1 VYLLVQSVP
10 KRADSLRAAVVC
22 VAPFLKEITV
32 RTTLF
37 ISDTASQEPRSRSA
51 KLAATWLL
59 VCAAGCWIVLGHA
72 GSAIANVPLT
82 GLTDAEILGT
92 YIQVNGF
99 DVETALLG
107 RSQASS
113 AAVREL
119 ATRVASDHLGV
130 RQAAFELAAKC
141 KVSPV
146 LPSGRV
152 SAAQEHGRAMTTLVA
167 LMGAAFD
174 KAYLQHEAAF
184 HHSAIDAVRQVLQPS
199 ARCPALKA
207 HFNEVLPAFERHL
220 SETQALARELT
231 AR

>member
-1 VYLLVQSVP
+1 M
-10 KRADSLRAAVVC
+10 
-22 VAPFLKEITV
+22 

-37 ISDTASQEPRSRSA
+37 ISDTRNQKPRSRSA
-51 KLAATWLL
+51 KLVTTWLL
-59 VCAAGCWIVLGHA
+59 VFAAGSWVVFTHA
-72 GSAIANVPLT
+72 GVAIAHVPPT
-82 GLTDAEILGT
+82 ALTDAEVLGT

-119 ATRVASDHLGV
+119 ATRVASDHLSV

-141 KVSPV
+141 RVTPV
-146 LPSGRV
+146 LAGARV
-152 SAAQEHGRAMTTLVA
+152 SAAREHGQAMTTLVA
-167 LMGAAFD
+167 LTGAAFD

-184 HHSAIDAVRQVLQPS
+184 HHAAIDAVRHVLEPS
-199 ARCPALKA
+199 AKCPALKS
-207 HFNEVLPAFERHL
+207 HFNDVLPAFERHL

-231 AR
+231 ER